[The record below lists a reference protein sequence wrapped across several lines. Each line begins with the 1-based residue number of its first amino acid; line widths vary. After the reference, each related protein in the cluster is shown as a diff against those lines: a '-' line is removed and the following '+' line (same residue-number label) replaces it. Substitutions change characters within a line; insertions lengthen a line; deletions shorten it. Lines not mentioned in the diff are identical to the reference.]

1 MIGRDRLVDRS
12 MGNRVSRS
20 SSVLD
25 ISNISTVAI
34 SNLVVDSLESAI
46 RKSNRVRS
54 SGGISITVLSSI
66 ELGSRVVISNC
77 ILITIH
83 SRSIILRLLVGS
95 SMDRGMVGRLSY
107 SMVNNRG
114 SMVSRGVV
122 DNRGSM
128 VSRGMV
134 ESRGMVDNRGMVNDR
149 GSVVDRGMM
158 DRGVIRSRG
167 IARDSSGSMDSSS
180 ILLSVVVGIDRLRSS
195 MGLAGN

>member
-114 SMVSRGVV
+114 VV

-128 VSRGMV
+128 V
-134 ESRGMVDNRGMVNDR
+134 SRGMVDNRGMVNDR
-149 GSVVDRGMM
+149 GMVNNWGSVVDRGMV

-167 IARDSSGSMDSSS
+167 IARDSSRSMDSSS

>member
-25 ISNISTVAI
+25 ISNISTVGI
-34 SNLVVDSLESAI
+34 SNLVVDSLESAV
-46 RKSNRVRS
+46 RKSNRVGS

-114 SMVSRGVV
+114 SMVSRGMV

-128 VSRGMV
+128 VSRSV
-134 ESRGMVDNRGMVNDR
+134 VDSRGVVNDR

-158 DRGVIRSRG
+158 DRGMIRSRG
-167 IARDSSGSMDSSS
+167 IARDSSRSMDSSS

>member
-1 MIGRDRLVDRS
+1 MIGRDRLVGRS

-25 ISNISTVAI
+25 ISNISTVGI

-114 SMVSRGVV
+114 VV

-134 ESRGMVDNRGMVNDR
+134 NDR
-149 GSVVDRGMM
+149 GIVNNWGSVVDRGMV
-158 DRGVIRSRG
+158 DRGVIRSRS